1 MGRRGGWRPPR
12 RSGDLARRSGDLTQ
26 RLGEAERTDKA
37 ARESETAETDAVFL
51 ASQRISAWAD
61 ISVAV
66 VWFAAER
73 WSLMDG
79 GNLRRNNARKRESG
93 AVVSYLRDN
102 ISAIIPEGRRSP
114 RSGWSRRAYAI
125 CHFVMP

>member
-1 MGRRGGWRPPR
+1 M
-12 RSGDLARRSGDLTQ
+12 
-26 RLGEAERTDKA
+26 GEAEQTDTA

-51 ASQRISAWAD
+51 TSQRKSAWAD

-79 GNLRRNNARKRESG
+79 SNLRRNNARNRESG

-102 ISAIIPEGRRSP
+102 ISAIIVEGQRSP
-114 RSGWSRRAYAI
+114 RSG
-125 CHFVMP
+125 

>member
-1 MGRRGGWRPPR
+1 
-12 RSGDLARRSGDLTQ
+12 
-26 RLGEAERTDKA
+26 
-37 ARESETAETDAVFL
+37 VFL

-93 AVVSYLRDN
+93 AVGSYLSDN
-102 ISAIIPEGRRSP
+102 ISAIIAEGRRSP
-114 RSGWSRRAYAI
+114 RSG
-125 CHFVMP
+125 

>member
-1 MGRRGGWRPPR
+1 MGRRGGGWPPPR
-12 RSGDLARRSGDLTQ
+12 RSGVLARRSGDFAR
-26 RLGEAERTDKA
+26 RLGEAERTDTA
-37 ARESETAETDAVFL
+37 ARESETTETEVVFL
-51 ASQRISAWAD
+51 ASQRMSAWAD

-93 AVVSYLRDN
+93 AVVSYLSDN
-102 ISAIIPEGRRSP
+102 I
-114 RSGWSRRAYAI
+114 
-125 CHFVMP
+125 

>member
-1 MGRRGGWRPPR
+1 MTR
-12 RSGDLARRSGDLTQ
+12 
-26 RLGEAERTDKA
+26 RLGEAERTETA
-37 ARESETAETDAVFL
+37 ATESETAETDVVFL

-79 GNLRRNNARKRESG
+79 GNLRRNNTKKRESG
-93 AVVSYLRDN
+93 AVVSNL
-102 ISAIIPEGRRSP
+102 SES
-114 RSGWSRRAYAI
+114 
-125 CHFVMP
+125 M

>member
-1 MGRRGGWRPPR
+1 ML
-12 RSGDLARRSGDLTQ
+12 S
-26 RLGEAERTDKA
+26 EKVY
-37 ARESETAETDAVFL
+37 ESETAETEAVFL

-79 GNLRRNNARKRESG
+79 GNLRRNNARKKESG
-93 AVVSYLRDN
+93 AVVSYLRAN
-102 ISAIIPEGRRSP
+102 ISAIIAEGRRSP
-114 RSGWSRRAYAI
+114 RSG
-125 CHFVMP
+125 

>member
-1 MGRRGGWRPPR
+1 M
-12 RSGDLARRSGDLTQ
+12 
-26 RLGEAERTDKA
+26 
-37 ARESETAETDAVFL
+37 FL

-79 GNLRRNNARKRESG
+79 GNLRRNNARKSESG
-93 AVVSYLRDN
+93 AVVSNLRDN
-102 ISAIIPEGRRSP
+102 ISAIIADGRRSP
-114 RSGWSRRAYAI
+114 RSG
-125 CHFVMP
+125 